1 MTKNSAPVDT
11 TKYYMDYQGSASSA
25 VIREVCNSMATGL
38 FIIQIDSYVATT
50 VPITLNVTSG
60 FISEIFSHLNS
71 SENALSSFLFKFH
84 FI

>member
-1 MTKNSAPVDT
+1 MAKNSPPVDSNRL
-11 TKYYMDYQGSASSA
+11 YMDYQGSASSA

-50 VPITLNVTSG
+50 VPIILNVTSG
-60 FISEIFSHLNS
+60 FICELFTHLNS
-71 SENALSSFLFKFH
+71 SENPLSSFLFKFH